1 MKSWIEH
8 LRKSRIWVFLL
19 VGSAN
24 TLIGYVIFGVAY
36 KAVGLNYNVA
46 LLIAYILGIL
56 IGYANHRRVT
66 FKSTNSHRQAFT
78 RFVMTYL
85 LIYGI
90 NAGLLVGFSEWV
102 GLDPLIGQAIALIFV
117 TLISFVVQRTWVF
130 KS

>member
-24 TLIGYVIFGVAY
+24 TLIGYGIFGLAY
-36 KAVGLNYNVA
+36 KALGLNYNIA
-46 LLIAYILGIL
+46 LLIAYTLGVL
-56 IGYANHRRVT
+56 IGYGNHRRVT
-66 FKSTNSHRQAFT
+66 FKSTSSHRQAFT

-85 LIYGI
+85 LIYGL
-90 NAGLLVGFSEWV
+90 NAGLLIGFSELA
-102 GLDPLIGQAIALIFV
+102 GLDPLIGQAISLVLV
-117 TLISFVVQRTWVF
+117 TIISFVVQRTWVF